1 MRNPKSQIPLYLFML
16 LFLGVTL
23 VFAFFRNP
31 RVLDVVLSFTD
42 GLRIRVTGDT
52 SSKSTDSSGTVYVVP
67 RIIAIQPS
75 ENNDWLIIP
84 KIKGKDK
91 QGNEATFE
99 FYTLFGVNDDYFW
112 AYESWDLIE
121 DVSRKRLLNAEDFFG
136 EQFNQVG
143 IKQRII
149 NALDVISVGVA
160 SCEGYKQKEE
170 VRAKNRAKAIRRSI
184 RKIAT
189 TVKGELPLLLLGQY
203 QDEKCLQQNS
213 DKTQD
218 QRSIIII
225 GVIQKNPDIDLN
237 EAVQNAMTN
246 LSSSKEL
253 QQDLEQYVN
262 NPKRSPLGSLDPNR
276 YSDFT
281 LTN

>member
-1 MRNPKSQIPLYLFML
+1 ML
-16 LFLGVTL
+16 LFLGITL
-23 VFAFFRNP
+23 VFAFFKMNP
-31 RVLDVVLSFTD
+31 RALDVVLSFTD

-52 SSKSTDSSGTVYVVP
+52 SSKSTDSSLTVYSDSKF
-67 RIIAIQPS
+67 ISILPS

-91 QGNEATFE
+91 KGNEATFE

-112 AYESWDLIE
+112 AYESSDRIE
-121 DVSRKRLLNAEDFFG
+121 DTSRKRLLNAENFFD
-136 EQFNQVG
+136 EQFNQIG
-143 IKQRII
+143 IKQRIV

-160 SCEGYKQKEE
+160 SCEGAKQKEE

-184 RKIAT
+184 RTIAT
-189 TVKGELPLLLLGQY
+189 TVRGELPLLLLGQY

-225 GVIQKNPDIDLN
+225 GVVQKDPNVDLN

-253 QQDLEQYVN
+253 KLELEKYLK
-262 NPKRSPLGSLDPNR
+262 NPKRSPLGSLDPKR

-281 LTN
+281 LVN